1 MGSKTEKPTPKRLRD
16 GAKKGQILKSRDF
29 TVSCII
35 LSGAA
40 YLAFILDPE
49 RITAGLAEVIA
60 RNFDVKPHD
69 YARELLLSAVLVVVP
84 FVLTGIVVTALS
96 TWIQT
101 RLSLAT
107 EAVKINFD
115 ALNPVNG
122 LKKLFS
128 LRTVK
133 ELVKTIL
140 YLVVMTLAAWLFW
153 TKYRGYI
160 FIPLNREPSILL
172 GLWAFL
178 LFRLVLY
185 CLGSIIFILIL
196 DFLFEYL
203 LFMKDMR
210 MDKEEVKRDFKEQE
224 GSPQIKSQRRSLREE
239 FLSEQLE
246 ADISNSRL
254 IIANPSHIAIGIYF
268 RPKIS
273 PIPLISVRE
282 TNQKALAVRRY
293 AQKIGVPVIRD
304 VPLARRLYATH
315 RRYDFVSLDEID
327 AVLRLLIWLEEVEIA
342 GTTGNEGEEE
352 AEEQSG
358 ESSSADG
365 QPAGEPGKSTGSAE
379 ESTAREDESE

>member
-60 RNFDVKPHD
+60 RNFDVTPHD

-358 ESSSADG
+358 VSSSADG